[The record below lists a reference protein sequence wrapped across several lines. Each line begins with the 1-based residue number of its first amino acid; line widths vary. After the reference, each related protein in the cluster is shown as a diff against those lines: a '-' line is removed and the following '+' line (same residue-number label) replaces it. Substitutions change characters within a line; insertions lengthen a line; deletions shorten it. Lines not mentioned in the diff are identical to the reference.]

1 MSLLKSLSE
10 PRIWVLLFVFL
21 CQLVFASPE
30 LMLICMA
37 IAGTWLFLRRRKQPN
52 FTALPVAAGHAMWL
66 VPLFFVSVFFFK
78 LLSATWALV
87 PKEAIDSAFNSFHF
101 LLWPALVVY
110 IRNANLSVRRAEPW
124 IAGSMLVLMLWYLGA
139 RFFFPMS
146 IDAQCF
152 KAGAHNCG
160 LLGQTM
166 AFMLL
171 WLFIAVTRP
180 DSRGVNRMLLV
191 GGLLA
196 GWIAFLGTIRRTE
209 MLGLLFGMAVVLVWR
224 FNERISIK
232 RVVVTLGLC
241 VVVLV
246 MAWPVMASRFSIVTQ
261 EVSMY
266 FQGGA
271 ARGQALHTS
280 VGARLEMYRVA
291 LEAIEER
298 PFLGWGAGLK
308 PRDVPQ
314 YATDP
319 QNPYAFSNFHQQY
332 LQVILEVGLI
342 GGLLAFI
349 MVGYI
354 CRQMIVVPWRQGH
367 RELVAIVAALF
378 FTYAW
383 KALANGALLY
393 SVTNSVFV
401 FFSAWVWAE
410 LMCAN
415 NNARLDQLP
424 VHS

>member
-10 PRIWVLLFVFL
+10 PRVWVLLFVFL

-30 LMLICMA
+30 LMLLGMA

-52 FTALPVAAGHAMWL
+52 FTALPVTAERAMWL
-66 VPLFFVSVFFFK
+66 VPLCFVSVFFFK

-87 PKEAIDSAFNSFHF
+87 PKEAIDSAFNSIHF
-101 LLWPALVVY
+101 LLWPALVIY
-110 IRNANLSVRRAEPW
+110 IRIANVSVRQAEPW
-124 IAGSMLVLMLWYLGA
+124 IAVSMLVLMLWYLGA
-139 RFFFPMS
+139 RLFFPMS
-146 IDAQCF
+146 VDAQCF

-180 DSRGVNRMLLV
+180 DSRGVSRMLLV

-209 MLGLLFGMAVVLVWR
+209 MLGLLLGMAVVLVWR
-224 FNERISIK
+224 FNERISLK
-232 RVVVTLGLC
+232 RVLVTLGLC
-241 VVVLV
+241 VAVLV
-246 MAWPVMASRFSIVTQ
+246 MAWPVMAPRFSIVTQ
-261 EVSMY
+261 EASMY
-266 FQGGA
+266 LQGGA
-271 ARGQALHTS
+271 SRGQAIHTS

-298 PFLGWGAGLK
+298 PWLGWGAGLK

-314 YATDP
+314 YAADP
-319 QNPYAFSNFHQQY
+319 NNPYGYSNFHQQY
-332 LQVILEVGLI
+332 LQVILEIGLI
-342 GGLLAFI
+342 GGLLAFAL
-349 MVGYI
+349 VGYV
-354 CRQMIVVPWRQGH
+354 CRQMLVVPWQQGR

-410 LMCAN
+410 LMWSDK
-415 NNARLDQLP
+415 NARLDSSP

>member
-1 MSLLKSLSE
+1 MSILKSLSE
-10 PRIWVLLFVFL
+10 SRMWILLFVFL

-30 LMLICMA
+30 LMLLGMS
-37 IAGTWLFLRRRKQPN
+37 IAGACLFLSRGKQQDV
-52 FTALPVAAGHAMWL
+52 TASPFAAERAMWL
-66 VPLFFVSVFFFK
+66 VPLCFVSVFFFK
-78 LLSATWALV
+78 LLSATWAFV
-87 PKEAIDSAFNSFHF
+87 PKEAIDSAFNSIHF

-110 IRNANLSVRRAEPW
+110 IKNAKLSVRRAEPW
-124 IAGSMLVLMLWYLGA
+124 IAVSMLVLMLWYIGA
-139 RFFFPMS
+139 RLFFPMS
-146 IDAQCF
+146 VDAQCF

-180 DSRGVNRMLLV
+180 DSKGVSRMLLM

-209 MLGLLFGMAVVLVWR
+209 MLGLLLGMVVVLVWR
-224 FNERISIK
+224 FNGRISSK
-232 RVVVTLGLC
+232 RVVITLGLC
-241 VVVLV
+241 VAVLV
-246 MAWPVMASRFSIVTQ
+246 MAWPVMAPRFSIVTQ
-261 EVSMY
+261 EVNMY
-266 FQGGA
+266 LQGGA
-271 ARGQALHTS
+271 ARGQAIHTS

-298 PFLGWGAGLK
+298 PLLGWGAGLK

-319 QNPYAFSNFHQQY
+319 KNPYDFSNFHQQY

-354 CRQMIVVPWRQGH
+354 CRQMIVVPWRQGR

-410 LMCAN
+410 LMRVDKSVC
-415 NNARLDQLP
+415 LDPSP

>member
-1 MSLLKSLSE
+1 MALLKSLSE

-30 LMLICMA
+30 LMLLGMA

-52 FTALPVAAGHAMWL
+52 FTALPVTAKRAMWL
-66 VPLFFVSVFFFK
+66 VPSCFVSVFFFK

-87 PKEAIDSAFNSFHF
+87 PKEAIDSAFNSIHF
-101 LLWPALVVY
+101 LLWPALVIY
-110 IRNANLSVRRAEPW
+110 IGIANVSVRQAEPW
-124 IAGSMLVLMLWYLGA
+124 IAVSMLVLMLWYLGA
-139 RFFFPMS
+139 RLFFPMS
-146 IDAQCF
+146 VDAQCF

-180 DSRGVNRMLLV
+180 DSRGVSRMLLV

-209 MLGLLFGMAVVLVWR
+209 MLGLLLGMAVVLVWR
-224 FNERISIK
+224 FNGRISSK
-232 RVVVTLGLC
+232 RVLITLGLC
-241 VVVLV
+241 VTVLV
-246 MAWPVMASRFSIVTQ
+246 MAWPVMTSRFSIVTQ
-261 EVSMY
+261 EANMY
-266 FQGGA
+266 LQGGNS
-271 ARGQALHTS
+271 REQAIHTS

-298 PFLGWGAGLK
+298 PWLGWGAGLK

-319 QNPYAFSNFHQQY
+319 KNPYGFSNFHQQY
-332 LQVILEVGLI
+332 LQVILEIGLI
-342 GGLLAFI
+342 GGLLAFAL
-349 MVGYI
+349 VGYV
-354 CRQMIVVPWRQGH
+354 CRQMLVVPWRQGH

-410 LMCAN
+410 LIWSDKN
-415 NNARLDQLP
+415 VRLDSSP